1 MGFGLVNDMTIPKRD
16 KFVQELWG
24 SLSISYGD
32 QWETKA
38 DYEDGQMIIEITI
51 PYDARNKIR

>member
-1 MGFGLVNDMTIPKRD
+1 MNKRD

-24 SLSISYGD
+24 SLNISYGD

-38 DYEDGQMIIEITI
+38 DCENGQLIIEVTI
-51 PYDARNKIR
+51 PYDGRTKIR

>member
-1 MGFGLVNDMTIPKRD
+1 MTIPKRD